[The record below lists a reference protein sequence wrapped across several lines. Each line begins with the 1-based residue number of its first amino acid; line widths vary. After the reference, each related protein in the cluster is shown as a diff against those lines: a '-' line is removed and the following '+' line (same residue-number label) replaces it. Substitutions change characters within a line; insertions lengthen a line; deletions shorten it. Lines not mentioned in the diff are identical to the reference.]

1 MITQLFTGSRKK
13 GLMTTAYDYRKA
25 QSESNTSLIL
35 LQSKTFLCCALHT
48 KEMVPLT
55 TLSPTCDCMT
65 TNLPSATK
73 LYLWQLH
80 YLRWVVC
87 LTAHGVVPADLLL
100 WHQRWETAIKQLM
113 KPNSQTFCC
122 AYRQLS
128 A

>member
-1 MITQLFTGSRKK
+1 MATG
-13 GLMTTAYDYRKA
+13 YDYRKA

-35 LQSKTFLCCALHT
+35 LESKTFLCCVLHT
-48 KEMVPLT
+48 KEMVPLN

-73 LYLWQLH
+73 LYLWQLR
-80 YLRWVVC
+80 YLCWVVC

-100 WHQRWETAIKQLM
+100 WHQRWEMAIKQLM

-122 AYRQLS
+122 AYGQLS